1 MGDERNKKMGGIVE
15 MGGLLSSIVYVLL
28 VETNAIYVLLV
39 ETNTSIN

>member
-15 MGGLLSSIVYVLL
+15 MGGLLSSTVYVLL
-28 VETNAIYVLLV
+28 VETNAIYLLLV